1 MDIKDIIKLKRE
13 ELGLTYEELGKMI
26 GVGKSTV
33 RNMNKTVEKAIE
45 MDKFNNSL
53 PEVEIGDVISLGEVW
68 DGEGETPGE
77 SYSYLLTNDGEDG
90 GSNYPVSINYEF
102 ELVEESENP
111 LETTVKI
118 TDITLI

>member
-1 MDIKDIIKLKRE
+1 
-13 ELGLTYEELGKMI
+13 
-26 GVGKSTV
+26 
-33 RNMNKTVEKAIE
+33 MNKTVEKAIE

-68 DGEGETPGE
+68 NGEGEAPEE

-90 GSNYPVSINYEF
+90 ESHYPISIVYEF